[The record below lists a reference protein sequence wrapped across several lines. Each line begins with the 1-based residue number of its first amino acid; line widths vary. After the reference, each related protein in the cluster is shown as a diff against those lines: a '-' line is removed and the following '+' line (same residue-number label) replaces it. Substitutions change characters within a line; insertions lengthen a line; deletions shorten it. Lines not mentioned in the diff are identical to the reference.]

1 MALATHQTF
10 CVVSHGQVMQG
21 MQGMLALLRDGN
33 LEHFNRYAQPNAS
46 YTVLEGGGGQDIPL
60 RWGIATHL
68 LKLPEMG

>member
-21 MQGMLALLRDGN
+21 MLALLRDGN
-33 LEHFNRYAQPNAS
+33 LEYFNRYAQPNAS
-46 YTVLEGGGGQDIPL
+46 YTLLEGGGGQVITP

-68 LKLPEMG
+68 LKLPEMD